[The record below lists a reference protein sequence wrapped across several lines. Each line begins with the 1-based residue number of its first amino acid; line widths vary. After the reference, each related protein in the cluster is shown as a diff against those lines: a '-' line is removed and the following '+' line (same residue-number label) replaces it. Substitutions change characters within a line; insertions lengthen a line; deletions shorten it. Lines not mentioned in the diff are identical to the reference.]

1 MDRWIALYEGATGPK
16 LRMFAS
22 LAECDE
28 STALGV
34 LCHIWLWGVRD
45 NVTSSGLMKNTSK
58 EHIKNIFAYT
68 IPKDL
73 DPHKVV
79 DALIES
85 EWIDEIEGS
94 YYIHDWSEH
103 QRPWA
108 QYKAKSEAETE
119 RKRRQRLKKKLLSE
133 APGTGSVDEPEVP
146 LPKDD
151 GSPTGGAPPEGEP
164 PGRPAKPRD
173 SQYTPAFEQFWAV
186 YPRKDEKANAHK
198 KYRARLND
206 GFSEEELLRAATAY
220 AEQCRRQQTE
230 KCYIKLCKT
239 FLSETTPFVDF
250 LREGD
255 ASGHR
260 PTGSPAGEYH
270 YDPGDTSGSL

>member
-1 MDRWIALYEGATGPK
+1 MDRWIALHEGATGPK
-16 LRMFAS
+16 LRLFAS

-73 DPHKVV
+73 DPQKVV

-103 QRPWA
+103 QKPWA
-108 QYKAKSEAETE
+108 QYKAKTEAETE
-119 RKRRQRLKKKLLSE
+119 RKRKQRLKKKLLSE
-133 APGTGSVDEPEVP
+133 TPDTGQTDEPEEP
-146 LPKDD
+146 PPKGDV
-151 GSPTGGAPPEGEP
+151 EP
-164 PGRPAKPRD
+164 PGDETAGDPPKSPAKA
-173 SQYTPAFEQFWAV
+173 YTPAFEQFWAV
-186 YPRKDEKANAHK
+186 YPRKDEKANAYK
-198 KYRARLND
+198 KYKARLND
-206 GFSEEELLRAATAY
+206 GFSEEELLRAAMAY
-220 AEQCRRQQTE
+220 AAQCKKQQTE
-230 KCYIKLCKT
+230 KCYIKLGKT

-255 ASGHR
+255 APGHL
-260 PTGSPAGEYH
+260 PTGGHAGEYH